1 MRQRITVALL
11 FVAAAAACSEAP
23 TSPRS
28 ELRAVGASRD
38 AAVVDGGGMYG
49 SGHRVDPTGT
59 STTTGTT
66 ALDMSVMPSDSTN
79 GDERGGGT
87 YGSGH

>member
-1 MRQRITVALL
+1 MRHRIVLALL
-11 FVAAAAACSEAP
+11 IVTGTAACSEAP

-28 ELRAVGASRD
+28 NLRAVGASRD
-38 AAVVDGGGMYG
+38 ATVVDGGGMYG
-49 SGHRVDPTGT
+49 SGHKVDQAGT